1 MRAAAWVDRLNR
13 ADPAEILK
21 DLTAELGFGEPAQID
36 LATRRVLGLSEDYPT
51 VMLARGPGTTRMV
64 AIASGDESP
73 VREQAARIA
82 ERLSRKAPHFLW
94 LLALTVKGRPEIAVV
109 AWHAVEGTARIAALV
124 VNASEVLP
132 SDAETLS
139 ALATS
144 MQGVVDLEIHA
155 QWVEVLGRESISR
168 RFFLT
173 LQELVARLGD

>member
-21 DLTAELGFGEPAQID
+21 GLTAELGFGEPAQID
-36 LATRRVLGLSEDYPT
+36 LATRRVLGLAEDYPTALLERGPGDPAQIDLATRRVRGLSEDYPT

-109 AWHAVEGTARIAALV
+109 AWHAVEGTARIAAL
-124 VNASEVLP
+124 
-132 SDAETLS
+132 
-139 ALATS
+139 
-144 MQGVVDLEIHA
+144 
-155 QWVEVLGRESISR
+155 
-168 RFFLT
+168 
-173 LQELVARLGD
+173 